1 MLKCLKMG
9 CLFSLIL
16 FVAFPLLIVY
26 YIVIA
31 CVWLKD
37 IPKRKLL
44 RTKRKTEKR
53 GYTFVFNEYV
63 KDYLQA
69 EEYLLQIDIKK
80 EFLRKK
86 EEKDILYL
94 INLSEETIEYSE
106 EDLLLD
112 YWNNCLIQNEIVKC
126 VCTKGENEYYKGLLQ
141 NEKWKR
147 KSELIKK
154 RDIYCQHCFGLI
166 RLAKVG
172 DIMNYVDFPEIGNI
186 IIDIFQ
192 RKEYFKED
200 CCKLYSS
207 NNFNIEK
214 RVEALNVNLYM
225 LEFSPKDAIDTLP
238 WMIYRNSKNGE
249 ILSSTPLYDLSDL
262 EGNVLKKETREYT
275 YKMKG
280 QNGTKKNVDIEYFP
294 NVSTDGEIYLR
305 YRFSYSRS
313 DGYGQGIISQ
323 DGFSVIFP
331 LYSLNNYIAPL
342 EVHHKAYRVGK
353 NPWDSPDDELIT
365 LCSSCHKKEHGCH
378 AIPVY
383 S

>member
-1 MLKCLKMG
+1 MG

-26 YIVIA
+26 YIIIA

-37 IPKRKLL
+37 IPKRKRL
-44 RTKRKTEKR
+44 RIKRKTEKR

-63 KDYLQA
+63 KDYFQA
-69 EEYLLQIDIKK
+69 EEQLLQIDIKK

-112 YWNNCLIQNEIVKC
+112 YWNNCLIQKEIVKC
-126 VCTKGENEYYKGLLQ
+126 VYTKGENEYYKGLLQ

-154 RDIYCQHCFGLI
+154 RDIYCQHCFDLI

-192 RKEYFKED
+192 RKEFFKD
-200 CCKLYSS
+200 YSCER
-207 NNFNIEK
+207 FNIDK
-214 RVEALNVNLYM
+214 RIEGVNVDLCILKFYPNYDNEETDNYL
-225 LEFSPKDAIDTLP
+225 FRPVKD
-238 WMIYRNSKNGE
+238 GE
-249 ILSSTPLYDLSDL
+249 ILSATPLYNVSEL
-262 EGNVLKKETREYT
+262 EGFVLEKETREYT
-275 YKMKG
+275 YKMKDK
-280 QNGTKKNVDIEYFP
+280 NGTKKYVDIEYFP
-294 NVSTDGEIYLR
+294 DISTEGRIYLR
-305 YRFSYSRS
+305 HRFSYSRS

-331 LYSLNNYIAPL
+331 LYNLNNYIDPL
-342 EVHHKAYRVGK
+342 EVHHKAYREGK
-353 NPWDSPDDELIT
+353 NPWESPDDELIA